1 MPKRQKQSREL
12 PGEGRPAALNL
23 GDFLSSQTENKQ
35 QSFPP
40 LLTVSPSPSSWGG
53 PAPTAEPPLPPPAS
67 SSWVRPSPSPGDHPL
82 PPPASSS
89 QPGNETK
96 SGLAYSITW
105 TKKGGIPIRVE
116 SRNKGKKVTVVFNVS
131 GDSRELLKELKHSAG
146 CGGVVREDTIELQGE
161 KVAVVEKV
169 IKSKMG
175 WR

>member
-1 MPKRQKQSREL
+1 M
-12 PGEGRPAALNL
+12 
-23 GDFLSSQTENKQ
+23 
-35 QSFPP
+35 
-40 LLTVSPSPSSWGG
+40 
-53 PAPTAEPPLPPPAS
+53 
-67 SSWVRPSPSPGDHPL
+67 
-82 PPPASSS
+82 
-89 QPGNETK
+89 
-96 SGLAYSITW
+96 AYSITR

-116 SRNKGKKVTVVFNVS
+116 SRNKGKKVTVVFNVT